1 MPTWEVVTTD
11 NTARHSCGI
20 TSFTVFDDENEAEEH
35 LARVLATRGPGQGAF
50 LRDGPTEVVYG
61 YGVDG
66 CYMQDDTYA
75 EDDADECNVF
85 TESSH
90 LVVAVKRSPRGRWMI
105 DGSDSGHRIPVS
117 GYRKR
122 FATVDDVVAYMT
134 ERTYERFT
142 RVPDFLSG
150 SLA

>member
-11 NTARHSCGI
+11 DTASHSRG
-20 TSFTVFDDENEAEEH
+20 TTDVSVFHDEYEAEEH
-35 LARVLATRGPGQGAF
+35 LAKVLPTREPGQSAF

-61 YGVDG
+61 YAVHGR
-66 CYMQDDTYA
+66 YMRDNTYA
-75 EDDADECNVF
+75 ETDADECSVF

-90 LVVAVKRSPRGRWMI
+90 LVVAVKRSPRGKWMI

-117 GYRKR
+117 VYRER

-134 ERTYERFT
+134 ERTGERFT
-142 RVPDFLSG
+142 RVPDFIS
-150 SLA
+150 